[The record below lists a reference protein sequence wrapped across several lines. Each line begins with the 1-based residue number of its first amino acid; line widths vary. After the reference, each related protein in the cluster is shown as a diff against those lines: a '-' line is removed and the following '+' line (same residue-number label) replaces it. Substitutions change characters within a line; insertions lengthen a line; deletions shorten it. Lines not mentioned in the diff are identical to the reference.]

1 MKERILI
8 KTNIVFPLLSHP
20 DNSRKVFIFF
30 SQRKKYYSIFLLS
43 KYLYFFRPYQIVSYF
58 ILLGNSNFVKIDC

>member
-30 SQRKKYYSIFLLS
+30 SQRKKNIIQYFCYQNIYIFSAHIKLFLI
-43 KYLYFFRPYQIVSYF
+43 LFCLEIV
-58 ILLGNSNFVKIDC
+58 IL

>member
-30 SQRKKYYSIFLLS
+30 SQRKKILFNIFAIKIFIFFQPISNGFLF
-43 KYLYFFRPYQIVSYF
+43 YFAW
-58 ILLGNSNFVKIDC
+58 K